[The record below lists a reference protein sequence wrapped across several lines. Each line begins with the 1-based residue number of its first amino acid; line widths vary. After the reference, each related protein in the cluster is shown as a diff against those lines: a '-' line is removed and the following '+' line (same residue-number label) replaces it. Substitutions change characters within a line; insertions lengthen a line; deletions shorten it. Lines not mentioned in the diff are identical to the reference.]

1 MQHSRRQGTQELP
14 GVHKDRQTY
23 RHFYAEKIKK
33 NQISKELQVILQVYE
48 NKAKCQVLDF
58 SDFVIF

>member
-1 MQHSRRQGTQELP
+1 METKKQ
-14 GVHKDRQTY
+14 
-23 RHFYAEKIKK
+23 IKAQLR
-33 NQISKELQVILQVYE
+33 NQISKEMQVILQVYE